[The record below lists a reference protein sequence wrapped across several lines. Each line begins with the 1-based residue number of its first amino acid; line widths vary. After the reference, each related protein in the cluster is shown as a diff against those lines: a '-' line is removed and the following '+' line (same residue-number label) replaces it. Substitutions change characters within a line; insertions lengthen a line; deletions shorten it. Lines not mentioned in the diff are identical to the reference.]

1 MVVIP
6 LISDL
11 CVYTMKTLSIFGTR
25 PEAIQMALVI
35 KGLEQRPQ
43 NEPICKQKA
52 FQPKAHFQRSSIT
65 SIPAANPLH
74 QQDHVVALNDFND
87 NEEKEFYNFMYVPHY
102 RTSFDQMNRKKT
114 IGVSP

>member
-52 FQPKAHFQRSSIT
+52 FQPLGYLARHSLGDGGTSNAKRSLPFRRNPFHFT
-65 SIPAANPLH
+65 P
-74 QQDHVVALNDFND
+74 
-87 NEEKEFYNFMYVPHY
+87 
-102 RTSFDQMNRKKT
+102 
-114 IGVSP
+114 